1 MMIVMIGM
9 IIFSPWYVDN
19 LESLH
24 DVNGEDIDAD
34 DLFVDD
40 DFDDDDDNYDDDYLE
55 MLTILSLHDVNA
67 DDLLDDD
74 FDDDS
79 DNIFTLRCWQS
90 WVFAAKS
97 GKHRQPRP
105 MRAQLYIW

>member
-1 MMIVMIGM
+1 MIGM

-40 DFDDDDDNYDDDYLE
+40 DFDDDYLE

-90 WVFAAKS
+90 WEFAAKS